1 MLIVVLIVIITVGL
15 LIGMDRVSG
24 RQTTADRSRKAADD
38 RFLYRFLHRQ
48 SHRRP
53 QQSPDTRIPSQINH
67 VKKCEL
73 RCTRVVRNV
82 DSRPALIGE
91 SILIGL
97 SVSRVNISSSLGERN
112 PSL

>member
-1 MLIVVLIVIITVGL
+1 MLIIVMIVIITVVL
-15 LIGMDRVSG
+15 LIGMDRGSG

-48 SHRRP
+48 SQRRP
-53 QQSPDTRIPSQINH
+53 QPKPGHQDSEPDQPRG
-67 VKKCEL
+67 KKREL

-97 SVSRVNISSSLGERN
+97 SVS
-112 PSL
+112 

>member
-1 MLIVVLIVIITVGL
+1 MIDSCTGFYTVSL
-15 LIGMDRVSG
+15 
-24 RQTTADRSRKAADD
+24 TAARN
-38 RFLYRFLHRQ
+38 
-48 SHRRP
+48 
-53 QQSPDTRIPSQINH
+53 QSPDTRIPSQINH

-112 PSL
+112 PCATQKFRPPLRTPNLN